1 MFRATL
7 NNDTKVYHTFF
18 SGSEPTDIAAS
29 GVPTVAVER
38 ADGTTLAAPTATAGT
53 RPGEY
58 QITLTAATYTDA
70 IDRLKIT
77 WTATVDGL
85 AIEDVKYVDVVGSR
99 YFTLGQFR
107 RMEGLSDNRKYPD
120 FYMERVRAE
129 VEVAFEA
136 YCEVSFAPKY
146 GRDTYDSWDFDS
158 KHGIFTRSTPAIS
171 LISVVLDGVAETL
184 TDLWSVSKSG
194 QVRADS
200 FQPTANSL
208 GQDLVI
214 SYTHGFDST
223 PADLQRVA
231 LRYARQL
238 AIINV
243 STVPDRARLMQ
254 SEFGLFVL
262 DAPGKDKATGLP
274 EVDEVLNR
282 YREENVG
289 SFA

>member
-1 MFRATL
+1 M
-7 NNDTKVYHTFF
+7 
-18 SGSEPTDIAAS
+18 
-29 GVPTVAVER
+29 PTVAVER
-38 ADGTTLAAPTATAGT
+38 ADGTALAAPTATAGT

-58 QITLTAATYTDA
+58 QITLTAATYTDV
-70 IDRLKIT
+70 IDRLKVT
-77 WTATVDGL
+77 WTATVDSL
-85 AIEDVKYVDVVGSR
+85 ALVDVTYIDVVGSR
-99 YFTLGQFR
+99 YFTLGQIR
-107 RMEGLSDNRKYPD
+107 NLEGLSDARKYPD
-120 FYMERVRAE
+120 FYLERVRAE
-129 VEVAFEA
+129 VEVSFEQ
-136 YCEVSFAPKY
+136 YCEVSFAPKH
-146 GRDTYDSWDFDS
+146 GRDTFDSWDFDS
-158 KHGIFTRSTPAIS
+158 KFGIFTRSTPVSS
-171 LISVVLDGVAETL
+171 LLSVVLSGVAETL

-194 QVRADS
+194 QVRAES

-214 SYTHGFDST
+214 SYIHGWDIT

-262 DAPGKDKATGLP
+262 DAPGPDKATGLP